1 MKLAPCGIPG
11 IRDVKIDA
19 LAPST
24 EHYGVRSLSLE
35 EIVGQGPTPP
45 LFVRIARFGKVL
57 LIAWG
62 AISLGAAG
70 GVAAYYLGGS
80 ATPLL
85 VSDAEAPPAPSKST
99 PATSPQAARLAN
111 DDIGSGGANMFAPAD
126 LPTTLS
132 ASSPILEARLP
143 RPRPEEPV
151 ITGSISR
158 PAYDPNYAP
167 PIRRRVVDPC
177 TALRNLGAPIRC
189 GSPRRVYGAPSPAL
203 APPPVVYV
211 PQPYHPPVVARP

>member
-1 MKLAPCGIPG
+1 
-11 IRDVKIDA
+11 VKIDA

-35 EIVGQGPTPP
+35 EIVGQGPTAP
-45 LFVRIARFGKVL
+45 LAVRIARFGKVL

-70 GVAAYYLGGS
+70 GVAAYYLGGGS

-85 VSDAEAPPAPSKST
+85 ASDAQTLPAPSKPT
-99 PATSPQAARLAN
+99 PATSPKAERLASA
-111 DDIGSGGANMFAPAD
+111 DTGSGGANMFAPAD

-132 ASSPILEARLP
+132 ASPPIVEARLP

-151 ITGSISR
+151 ITGSIGR

-177 TALRNLGAPIRC
+177 TTLRNLGAPIRC
-189 GSPRRVYGAPSPAL
+189 GSPRRVYVAPSPAP

>member
-1 MKLAPCGIPG
+1 M
-11 IRDVKIDA
+11 KIDA

-24 EHYGVRSLSLE
+24 EHYGVRSLTLE
-35 EIVGQGPTPP
+35 EIVGQGPP
-45 LFVRIARFGKVL
+45 LPLLVRIARFGKVL
-57 LIAWG
+57 LVAWG

-70 GVAAYYLGGS
+70 GVAAYYLGGGS

-85 VSDAEAPPAPSKST
+85 VGSGKEAPAPPKST
-99 PATSPQAARLAN
+99 PAASPQPARLASL
-111 DDIGSGGANMFAPAD
+111 DTGSDGANMFAPAD

-132 ASSPILEARLP
+132 ASPIVEARLP

-151 ITGSISR
+151 VTGSIG
-158 PAYDPNYAP
+158 PPPYDPNYAP

-177 TALRNLGAPIRC
+177 IALRNLGAPIRC
-189 GSPRRVYGAPSPAL
+189 NSPRRVYAAPPPTP
-203 APPPVVYV
+203 APPPVVYA